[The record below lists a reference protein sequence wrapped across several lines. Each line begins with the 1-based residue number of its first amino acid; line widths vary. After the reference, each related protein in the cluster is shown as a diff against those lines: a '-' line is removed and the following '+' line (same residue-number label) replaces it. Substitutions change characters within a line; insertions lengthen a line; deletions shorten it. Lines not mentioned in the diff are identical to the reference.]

1 MKNKLNINFLIGYNK
16 FTRYKLLT
24 NNSQKYV
31 KNVDKTCK
39 IKSIIVKCL

>member
-1 MKNKLNINFLIGYNK
+1 MNKRLNIGYNK
-16 FTRYKLLT
+16 FTIYKILT

-39 IKSIIVKCL
+39 IKNLIVK